1 MILVAP
7 RYSVAVYLD
16 SGSEAKRK
24 NYAYIKGV
32 LDDALE
38 GYARKGGD
46 FRKGAENVKDGRH
59 MFKHVIKF
67 PCVNQPPNSVK
78 EAFYALHHMR
88 AIIQN
93 EHRLTTPASV
103 RGWAEEHA
111 RIEDAELRDD
121 FFRIQNQIATILQ
134 ADVITRGGTL
144 SYARPLAKREIEDRL
159 RKQRDTRTW
168 TTKDCYKPFP
178 EPCQPKSS

>member
-1 MILVAP
+1 L
-7 RYSVAVYLD
+7 
-16 SGSEAKRK
+16 SGSETKTK
-24 NYAYIKGV
+24 NYAYNKGV
-32 LDDALE
+32 LDDALK

-46 FRKGAENVKDGRH
+46 FGAGAENVKDGRH

-67 PCVNQPPNSVK
+67 PCVKQPPNSVK

-88 AIIQN
+88 AIVQN
-93 EHRLTTPASV
+93 EHRLTTPASA

-134 ADVITRGGTL
+134 EDVITRGGG
-144 SYARPLAKREIEDRL
+144 
-159 RKQRDTRTW
+159 
-168 TTKDCYKPFP
+168 
-178 EPCQPKSS
+178 EPCPAPDRWLSARSKTSSENSVTLGHGQRKIATNRVCQSCVLES

>member
-1 MILVAP
+1 LILVDP

-16 SGSEAKRK
+16 SRNEAKTK

-38 GYARKGGD
+38 GYAKKGGD
-46 FRKGAENVKDGRH
+46 FRAGAKNVKDSRH
-59 MFKHVIKF
+59 MFKHVTKF
-67 PCVNQPPNSVK
+67 PCVKQPPNSVK

-93 EHRLTTPASV
+93 EHRLTTPSSV
-103 RGWAEEHA
+103 RRWAEGHA

-121 FFRIQNQIATILQ
+121 FFCIQNQIATILQ
-134 ADVITRGGTL
+134 EDVITRGDL
-144 SYARPLAKREIEDRL
+144 VL
-159 RKQRDTRTW
+159 RQTID
-168 TTKDCYKPFP
+168 
-178 EPCQPKSS
+178 